1 MYVLTKKQSTCTLY
15 HFGEN
20 LRIHSL
26 IINYH
31 IYMYMYYV
39 PPSSFPPS
47 SFPPSLIS
55 SLFPP
60 PLSLSF
66 SPSPLSPP
74 QNHLQLS
81 HAQVVLNT
89 EPRPEQYQ
97 NIIIILLVIARLHPQ
112 NLCFI
117 PTSVNHTLNEAL
129 GKSCDQSPDTKGDGC
144 GLWKNIV
151 KQLNELF
158 WLYYHK
164 RPVNS
169 VTCSVLSMGK
179 SCDSHVTC
187 CHGDKY
193 CMYMYLYKI
202 LHLVT

>member
-1 MYVLTKKQSTCTLY
+1 
-15 HFGEN
+15 
-20 LRIHSL
+20 
-26 IINYH
+26 
-31 IYMYMYYV
+31 MYYV
-39 PPSSFPPS
+39 PPSSLP
-47 SFPPSLIS
+47 SFPPLSSSPLPLLLSLIS
-55 SLFPP
+55 FLF
-60 PLSLSF
+60 
-66 SPSPLSPP
+66 LSPFFPLPSLP

-169 VTCSVLSMGK
+169 VTCSVLSMGE
-179 SCDSHVTC
+179 SCDLLSW
-187 CHGDKY
+187 
-193 CMYMYLYKI
+193 
-202 LHLVT
+202 